1 MAYRVTYPLIT
12 TDGHRDF
19 ATREEAEVF
28 AREKRNNPGRFQTV
42 NSWQLVKVEEV
53 GA

>member
-1 MAYRVTYPLIT
+1 MAYRVTYPLIS

-19 ATREEAEVF
+19 ATRQEAEQF
-28 AREKRNNPGRFQTV
+28 ARQMRDNPGRFQTS
-42 NSWQLVKVEEV
+42 NSWQLVKVEEL